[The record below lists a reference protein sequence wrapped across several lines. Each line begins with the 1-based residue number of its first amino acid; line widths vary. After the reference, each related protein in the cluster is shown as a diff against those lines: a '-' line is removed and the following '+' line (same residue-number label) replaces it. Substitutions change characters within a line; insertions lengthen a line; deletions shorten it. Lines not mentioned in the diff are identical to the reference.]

1 MPKEKVAFIR
11 WCAYYLNPK
20 EKTENECFS
29 VLWKHTESVLEEN
42 RLIEEIK
49 VLLILKLPFNKQSKA
64 EAAYQWLEI

>member
-1 MPKEKVAFIR
+1 MRLLFEPQREDWK
-11 WCAYYLNPK
+11 WM
-20 EKTENECFS
+20 CFS